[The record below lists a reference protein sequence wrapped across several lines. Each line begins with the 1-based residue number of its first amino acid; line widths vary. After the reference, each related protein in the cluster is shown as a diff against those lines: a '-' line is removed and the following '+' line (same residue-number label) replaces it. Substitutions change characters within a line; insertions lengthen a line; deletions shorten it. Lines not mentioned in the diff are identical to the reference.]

1 VDFNVT
7 SFRNEAGGGRE
18 GESTG
23 QCHFGGGG
31 EAAWTDRLLT
41 ALEVGSVH
49 DATAVVA
56 GIDVAAVALG
66 WLDEGDARTS
76 GPS

>member
-1 VDFNVT
+1 M
-7 SFRNEAGGGRE
+7 
-18 GESTG
+18 
-23 QCHFGGGG
+23 
-31 EAAWTDRLLT
+31 DRLLT

-56 GIDVAAVALG
+56 GIDVAAVALE
-66 WLDEGDARTS
+66 WLDEGDARAS